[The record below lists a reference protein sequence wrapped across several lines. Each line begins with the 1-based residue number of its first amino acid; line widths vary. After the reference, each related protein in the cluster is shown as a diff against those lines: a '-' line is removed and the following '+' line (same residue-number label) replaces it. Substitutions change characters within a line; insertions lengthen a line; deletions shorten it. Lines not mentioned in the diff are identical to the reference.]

1 MLDSRGP
8 LMAVVRTPR
17 GSALLLLGRV
27 RTGVEGNHPCK
38 ANQDK
43 KVIEA
48 IDVVFKAYR
57 AEKGIK
63 MKE

>member
-1 MLDSRGP
+1 MRREF
-8 LMAVVRTPR
+8 APR
-17 GSALLLLGRV
+17 LL
-27 RTGVEGNHPCK
+27 CK

-43 KVIEA
+43 IVIEA